1 MSNRITQLFETKKEG
16 ILSIFYTA
24 GFPGVHDTVPL
35 ALALAR
41 AGADMIEVGIP
52 FSDPIAD
59 GPVIQQSNKQAI
71 EGGMRVSLLLEQV
84 ARIREQTA
92 IPIVLMG
99 YLNPVLQYGMERFCQ
114 DASRAGVDGLI
125 LPDMPMAEYL
135 QRYREVFRVNG
146 LLNAFLISPTT
157 SELRIRAIDSMTEGF
172 IYAVSASSTTGARNQ
187 FAPEQIE
194 YFERLRL
201 LNLASPYLIGF
212 GISNAN
218 TFATACRYAAGA
230 IVGSSFIQH
239 VATHGVDPEGIQQ
252 FIDRLRTKEHG
263 S

>member
-1 MSNRITQLFETKKEG
+1 MSNRIAHLFEKKKEG

-24 GFPGVHDTVPL
+24 GFPTLSDTVPV
-35 ALALAR
+35 ALALAQ
-41 AGADMIEVGIP
+41 AGVDMIEVGIP

-71 EGGMRVSLLLEQV
+71 DNGMHVALLLEQITTLR
-84 ARIREQTA
+84 AQTTL
-92 IPIVLMG
+92 PIVLMG

-125 LPDMPMAEYL
+125 LPDMPMTEYL
-135 QRYREVFRVNG
+135 QRYRDLFRTHN

-157 SELRIRAIDSMTEGF
+157 SELRIRAIDSVTEGF
-172 IYAVSASSTTGARNQ
+172 IYAVSASSTTGARDQ
-187 FAPEQIE
+187 FAPEQLD
-194 YFERLRL
+194 YFTWLRSL
-201 LNLASPYLIGF
+201 KLANPYLIGF

-239 VATHGVDPEGIQQ
+239 LAAGGVDPTAIRK
-252 FIDRLRTKEHG
+252 FVHDLTKD
-263 S
+263 SQS